1 MGRRRTTARY
11 WIQQAIK
18 RPGSLRRWL
27 KKNEKRIERRYGE
40 SPFAKDG
47 KIKVRVLRKLRRDKE
62 FLKELSG
69 ARYRLIQR
77 KINLAITLKK
87 LNR

>member
-1 MGRRRTTARY
+1 MGRRRARTH

-27 KKNEKRIERRYGE
+27 KKHEKRIERRYEE
-40 SPFAKDG
+40 SPFTKDG
-47 KIKVRVLRKLRRDKE
+47 KIRVSVLRRLKRDKE
-62 FLKELSG
+62 FLKEISG
-69 ARYRLIQR
+69 TRYRLIHK
-77 KINLAITLKK
+77 KINLAITLKQ

>member
-1 MGRRRTTARY
+1 MGRRRTKARY

-27 KKNEKRIERRYGE
+27 KKHEKRIERRYGE
-40 SPFAKDG
+40 SPFTKDG
-47 KIKVRVLRKLRRDKE
+47 KVRMSVLRRLKRDKE

-69 ARYRLIQR
+69 ARYRLIHK
-77 KINLAITLKK
+77 KINLAITLKR

>member
-11 WIQQAIK
+11 WIQHAIK

-47 KIKVRVLRKLRRDKE
+47 KIKVRILRKLRRDKE

-77 KINLAITLKK
+77 KVNLAITLKK

>member
-1 MGRRRTTARY
+1 MGRRRTTDRY
-11 WIQQAIK
+11 WIQKAIK

-27 KKNEKRIERRYGE
+27 KKHEKRIERRYGE
-40 SPFAKDG
+40 SPFTKDG
-47 KIKVRVLRKLRRDKE
+47 KIRVSVLRRLKRDKE
-62 FLKELSG
+62 FLKEISG

-77 KINLAITLKK
+77 KINLAITLKR